1 MKLVRTRHELAEIVT
16 QWHHE
21 GETIGLVPT
30 MGSLHE
36 GHLTLVRALDGKATR
51 RIVTIF
57 VNPIQFNN
65 PDDFQLYPR
74 GLEADEAL
82 LAETGVVDV
91 LYAPDETQIYPPGF
105 CTRISVTGP
114 DRMLCGGD
122 RPGHFDGVATVVT
135 KLFMQTRANIAAFG
149 EKDFQQLCIIHR
161 VVTDLD
167 LPITILPVPTV
178 READHLALSSRNK
191 RLTPAQRDQASH
203 LPKALIDCLAALKT
217 GQPVTATL
225 EHCAQTLKDAGF
237 TVHYLDL
244 RSEKSLGT
252 VEKAEAG
259 ARLFVAASLGDVRL
273 IDNMPVA

>member
-16 QWHHE
+16 QWQRE

-82 LAETGVVDV
+82 LAETGMVDV

-105 CTRISVTGP
+105 CTRISVSGP

-149 EKDFQQLCIIHR
+149 EKDFQQLCIIRR

-203 LPKALIDCLAALKT
+203 LPKALMDCLTALKA
-217 GQPVTATL
+217 GQPVTAAL
-225 EHCAQTLKDAGF
+225 EHCTQTLKDAGF

>member
-16 QWHHE
+16 QWQRE

-105 CTRISVTGP
+105 CTRISVSGP